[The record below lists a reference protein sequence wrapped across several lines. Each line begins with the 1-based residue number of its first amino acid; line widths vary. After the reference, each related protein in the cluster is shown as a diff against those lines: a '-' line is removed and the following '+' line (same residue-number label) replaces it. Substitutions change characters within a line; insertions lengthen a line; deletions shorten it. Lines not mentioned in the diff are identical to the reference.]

1 MAPEFFS
8 LTPERLVIQGF
19 RNVMAAHDLS
29 DAACWEQAW
38 TAYIGSLGSGPARR
52 LMGELQFWTRAI
64 RSHAQKPMR
73 YFPCSCR
80 HICHDECMAVS
91 ALAAAQ
97 AGDRACADLAAIH
110 LLGTQDAHALGE
122 LWHASWH
129 FATALAME
137 NLTLYPVT
145 AAVVQSIS
153 AMEERHAGAER
164 PALLH

>member
-1 MAPEFFS
+1 
-8 LTPERLVIQGF
+8 
-19 RNVMAAHDLS
+19 MAARWI
-29 DAACWEQAW
+29 AAGIVAAGLC
-38 TAYIGSLGSGPARR
+38 GVP
-52 LMGELQFWTRAI
+52 
-64 RSHAQKPMR
+64 
-73 YFPCSCR
+73 
-80 HICHDECMAVS
+80 
-91 ALAAAQ
+91 ALAAPKVDALGSV
-97 AGDRACADLAAIH
+97 GDVAKDPVTACADLAAIH